1 MELTRKQIAFC
12 NEYLIDYNATQA
24 ALRAGYSKRAAPS
37 QGSTL
42 LHNQKVQV
50 FLDKR
55 RDQILKVTDV
65 NTERVV
71 RELANIAFS
80 NVTDFISVGE
90 KGTISLT
97 DWGLLSKEQT
107 ACIESVCQTKEG
119 YRLKLY
125 SKPTALEQLGKYLSM
140 FNQEPK
146 GYEEPDPFKNLTK
159 EQLDRA
165 CDGDSTVF
173 SVPNSHVS

>member
-80 NVTDFISVGE
+80 NVTDFVKVDKNSV
-90 KGTISLT
+90 TLT
-97 DWGLLSKEQT
+97 DWSLLSKEQT

-125 SKPTALEQLGKYLSM
+125 NKPAAIEQLGKYLNM
-140 FNQEPK
+140 FNREP
-146 GYEEPDPFKNLTK
+146 EVPVEPDLFKDMTNAA
-159 EQLDRA
+159 LDRFIESN
-165 CDGDSTVF
+165 GTIQ
-173 SVPNSHVS
+173 